1 MNYTDAQNRAIE
13 QGRHPAIVSAG
24 AGSGKT
30 AVLTQRVVRMVCD
43 RENPLDPSKIAVVT
57 FTDKAAGEL
66 RARLDKLMRE
76 RAANAENADDML
88 FLRRQRNRL
97 RKARISTISSFCF
110 TLIRENIDLAKNLA
124 AGFSIMDETRAD
136 ALRNAVLD
144 DVLEDFYLNADSADK
159 DVILENYIQKN
170 DSDLRSIILFV
181 YAKSLNH
188 TDPEDWLS
196 HSDNIEIQNG
206 VKLGLIL
213 SVKFYAER
221 FNEEISEMR
230 EAIENYEGSNAD
242 KHAVYADT
250 LENVYGKAIKS
261 FFRITVALQKR

>member
-43 RENPLDPSKIAVVT
+43 REAPLDPSKIAVVT
-57 FTDKAAGEL
+57 FTEKAAGEL

-76 RAANAENADDML
+76 RAAEASNADDAA

-124 AGFSIMDETRAD
+124 AGFSVMDETRAG
-136 ALRNAVLD
+136 ALKNAVLD

-170 DSDLRSIILFV
+170 DAGLRNIILSV
-181 YAKSLNH
+181 HEKSLNH
-188 TDPEDWLS
+188 TDPEGWLS

-206 VKLGLIL
+206 IKLGLIR
-213 SVKFYAER
+213 SVKFYSER
-221 FNEEISEMR
+221 
-230 EAIENYEGSNAD
+230 
-242 KHAVYADT
+242 
-250 LENVYGKAIKS
+250 
-261 FFRITVALQKR
+261 